1 MKKERCS
8 NFELMRIVSMFL
20 IVLFHM
26 IISTGG
32 NLINNT
38 TGLTKVILEFI
49 CMIIIV
55 HVNSY
60 ILVSGYFQHDK
71 KFSLKKMLSL
81 IGMAWF
87 YKVAIA
93 GVIYFLNIHDFSTL
107 EVIKILSPIEVQN
120 NWFLVIYLAMYII
133 SPYMNILIE
142 KLSQKE
148 HRKFIIILFIVFTII
163 PTITNQNTF
172 GNTGFS
178 LIHFMYL
185 YIVGSYL
192 KKYPTSE
199 NIHFKNYSN
208 NKKRIIYLSAFLFIG
223 TFNFVMYEFSTQI
236 QSITESNTI
245 NYVANAIIKNLFYYQ
260 NPILIVQSICYFLFF
275 ETLNFKNKFV
285 NKIASLIFSVYII
298 HENPF
303 VVKHMY
309 KLLNINTGKMIYG
322 NRILIKMILATIIV
336 MTVCLIIELIRTK
349 TLKLIKKAFSK
360 IKASKFKNKMI
371 KNTCKQQT

>member
-1 MKKERCS
+1 MKKERHS
-8 NFELMRIVSMFL
+8 NFELMRIVSMFF

-38 TGLTKVILEFI
+38 TGLTQIILEFI

-60 ILVSGYFQHDK
+60 ILVSGYFQYDK

-87 YKVAIA
+87 YKVTIA
-93 GVIYFLNIHDFSTL
+93 VIIYFLNIHDFSTL
-107 EVIKILSPIEVQN
+107 EVLKILSPIEVQN
-120 NWFLVIYLAMYII
+120 NWFLVIYISMYII

-148 HRKFIIILFIVFTII
+148 HRKFIIILFVIFTII
-163 PTITNQNTF
+163 PTITNQTTF
-172 GNTGFS
+172 SNTGFS

-185 YIVGSYL
+185 YIVGAYL
-192 KKYPTSE
+192 KKYPISK
-199 NIHFKNYSN
+199 NIHFKNYNN
-208 NKKRIIYLSAFLFIG
+208 NKKRLIFFLTFLFSGI
-223 TFNFVMYEFSTQI
+223 FNFLMYQFSTQI
-236 QSITESNTI
+236 QNITQSNTI
-245 NYVANAIIKNLFYYQ
+245 NYIAGAIIKNLFYYQ

-275 ETLNFKNKFV
+275 ETLDFKNKIV
-285 NKIASLIFSVYII
+285 NKIASLIFAVYII

-303 VVKHMY
+303 VVQYMY
-309 KLLNINTGKMIYG
+309 KLLGINTGKIIYG
-322 NRILIKMILATIIV
+322 SKILIRMILATIVV
-336 MTVCLIIELIRTK
+336 MIISLIIELIRTK
-349 TLKLIKKAFSK
+349 VLKLIKRGFSK
-360 IKASKFKNKMI
+360 IKAIKYKSKMI
-371 KNTCKQQT
+371 ENTCKQQT